1 MRSPIEFAET
11 LGSTHEVYTRRGML
25 LQESGDRHRPQT
37 DTTLLVKAER
47 NSLFGKPAVFWRQ
60 CLQTLQQLL
69 VSVYEWQNSA
79 RQSINDFS
87 TIDY

>member
-11 LGSTHEVYTRRGML
+11 LGSIYEVYNRRGML
-25 LQESGDRHRPQT
+25 LQESADRHRPQT
-37 DTTLLVKAER
+37 DTKLDKAER
-47 NSLFGKPAVFWRQ
+47 NGLFGKPAVFWRQ
-60 CLQTLQQLL
+60 CSQTFQQLL

-79 RQSINDFS
+79 RQSINDIS